1 MITIKNL
8 KYIKGS
14 KTILDI
20 DDNCINIDKNI
31 GIFGKNGAGKTSL
44 IKCLLGVDNYQGN
57 ILLPID
63 KNNIQVLMQNNSY
76 PSYAKVKDIMKLV
89 LNTNDLSNT
98 NELVEYFEFNS
109 CINKYIG
116 VLSGGEL
123 QKLNLILLFSIK
135 HELLIVDEITTG
147 LDYDTRKKLIS
158 YLKEYMLK
166 NNTKIIL
173 ISHYLD
179 ELEEL
184 VGEVVHL
191 DKGTIIGT
199 YSIEEFLNL
208 KL

>member
-8 KYIKGS
+8 KYIKGN

-20 DDNCINIDKNI
+20 EDSYINLEKDV

-44 IKCLLGVDNYQGN
+44 IKCILGVEGYQGN
-57 ILLPID
+57 IGLSID
-63 KNNIQVLMQNNSY
+63 RANIQVLMQNNSY

-89 LNTNDLSNT
+89 LNTNDLSKT
-98 NELVEYFEFNS
+98 NELVEYFEFES

-147 LDYDTRKKLIS
+147 LDYDTRKKLIT
-158 YLKEYMLK
+158 YLKEYKLK

-179 ELEEL
+179 ELQEL

-191 DKGTIIGT
+191 DKGSIIGT
-199 YSIEEFLNL
+199 YSIDEFLNL

>member
-8 KYIKGS
+8 KYIKEN

-20 DDNCINIDKNI
+20 KESSINLDKDI

-44 IKCLLGVDNYQGN
+44 IKCILGVDSYQGS
-57 ILLPID
+57 IVLSVER
-63 KNNIQVLMQNNSY
+63 KNIQVLMQNNAY

-89 LNTNDLSNT
+89 LNTNDLSKT
-98 NELVEYFEFNS
+98 NELVEYFEFGS
-109 CINKYIG
+109 CINKHIG

-147 LDYDTRKKLIS
+147 LDYDTRKKLIT
-158 YLKEYMLK
+158 YLKEYKLK

-191 DKGTIIGT
+191 DKGAIIGI
-199 YSIEEFLNL
+199 YSIDEFLNL